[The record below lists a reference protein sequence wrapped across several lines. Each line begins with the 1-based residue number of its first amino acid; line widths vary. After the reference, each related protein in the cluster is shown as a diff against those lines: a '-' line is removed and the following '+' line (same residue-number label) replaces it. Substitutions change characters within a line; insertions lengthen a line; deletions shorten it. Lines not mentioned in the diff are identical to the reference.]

1 MSIEMDLFVIFG
13 RVFSNEFL
21 ERIMYMIVIW
31 VGFLFLSLDN
41 WFEYV
46 NERIG
51 IFYVWYVFVFVFV
64 FSLVI
69 NVYRLLV
76 IVSVRYKRFKLRK
89 RIKM

>member
-1 MSIEMDLFVIFG
+1 
-13 RVFSNEFL
+13 
-21 ERIMYMIVIW
+21 MYMIVIW

-64 FSLVI
+64 FLLVI
-69 NVYRLLV
+69 NVY
-76 IVSVRYKRFKLRK
+76 
-89 RIKM
+89 